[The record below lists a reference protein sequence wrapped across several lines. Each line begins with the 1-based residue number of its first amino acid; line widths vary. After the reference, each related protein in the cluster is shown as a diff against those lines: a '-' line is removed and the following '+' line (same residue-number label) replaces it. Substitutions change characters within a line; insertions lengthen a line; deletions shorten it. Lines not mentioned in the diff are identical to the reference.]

1 MIFVNFRYSKINMN
15 TIKPGQLVKAD
26 IYSQHIG
33 MVISYDGEDRVY
45 VLCGEYIFSWDISYC
60 EPVS

>member
-1 MIFVNFRYSKINMN
+1 M
-15 TIKPGQLVKAD
+15 IKPGQLVKAD